1 MRGRWMSPGVV
12 AAAVG
17 ACLAGCAT
25 STPEY
30 RMIPTA
36 DHGVGVR
43 FSRGNAAMVSNGP
56 SGSIMLLPVRYNA
69 SSKLYFAIAA
79 FNTSGR
85 PINIGSEDVRVYLDD
100 GTPVRIQD
108 FNYLRQES
116 KREAERAMAAA
127 WISAGIQGYLAYQN
141 AEGHPR
147 RTDIA
152 FRRASGELYLSTRMI
167 EFHLRQAIAERG
179 RLVLQTTTVD
189 PGAATAGFIFADQL
203 LIPSGA
209 ARTIL
214 VDVNFGGAPH
224 RFTIELASSNSPA
237 EVPTNIPA
245 VPAQRMQAMQRTP
258 ETYHWTDGAP
268 PAPYDGLEIID

>member
-1 MRGRWMSPGVV
+1 MK
-12 AAAVG
+12 AASWAALLLG
-17 ACLAGCAT
+17 AGLAACAT
-25 STPEY
+25 PVPEY

-56 SGSIMLLPVRYNA
+56 SGSIMLLPVRYN
-69 SSKLYFAIAA
+69 SGSKLYFAIAA
-79 FNTSGR
+79 FNSSGR
-85 PINIGSEDVRVYLDD
+85 PVNIGTEDVRVYLDN

-127 WISAGIQGYLAYQN
+127 WISAGIEGYLAYQN
-141 AEGHPR
+141 AGNHPR
-147 RTDIA
+147 RTEIA
-152 FRRASGELYLSTRMI
+152 FRRASGEFYLSTQAI
-167 EFHLRQAIAERG
+167 EFHLRRAIADRG

-189 PGAATAGFIFADQL
+189 PGTATAGFIYADQL
-203 LIPSGA
+203 LIPNGT
-209 ARTIL
+209 ARAIL

-224 RFTIELASSNSPA
+224 QFTMNLASSNSSD

-245 VPAQRMQAMQRTP
+245 VPAQRIQAMQRTP
-258 ETYHWTDGAP
+258 ETYQWTDGPP
-268 PAPYDGLEIID
+268 PAPYDGLEVIE